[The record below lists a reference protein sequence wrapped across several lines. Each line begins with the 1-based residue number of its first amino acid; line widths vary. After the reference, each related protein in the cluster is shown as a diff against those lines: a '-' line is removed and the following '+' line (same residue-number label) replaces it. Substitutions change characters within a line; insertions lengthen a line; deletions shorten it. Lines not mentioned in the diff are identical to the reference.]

1 MEYVPRDDQNLSQ
14 ALQHSPLY
22 SLHPSPVV
30 KRKHV
35 DPATMASSHLPKR
48 RRDDDPD
55 AYDADNGQGSKHW
68 TEEEKTRL
76 FTWLLGPDQDEH
88 WNALRAAK
96 NSCLRE
102 ASPPDLVS
110 SPITS
115 SIQCAAEVFENKKTY
130 QALKGCY
137 ERNFITF
144 KQIYA
149 LEVFHSNL
157 STVLQ
162 SNESDRIREY
172 ERRLQ
177 TARKAE
183 IDIGNLSAKTIDHW
197 HRIGWY
203 NLFYQ
208 R

>member
-1 MEYVPRDDQNLSQ
+1 VSPRGE
-14 ALQHSPLY
+14 
-22 SLHPSPVV
+22 SLLTA
-30 KRKHV
+30 
-35 DPATMASSHLPKR
+35 DPR
-48 RRDDDPD
+48 
-55 AYDADNGQGSKHW
+55 
-68 TEEEKTRL
+68 
-76 FTWLLGPDQDEH
+76 
-88 WNALRAAK
+88 
-96 NSCLRE
+96 
-102 ASPPDLVS
+102 S

-115 SIQCAAEVFENKKTY
+115 SIQCASEVFENKKTY

-149 LEVFHSNL
+149 LEVFHANSPTIL
-157 STVLQ
+157 L